1 MKKTTKG
8 TVRLD
13 KYLADNGAGTRSEVK
28 DRIRKNRVT
37 VNGQI
42 VRQPEMKIDPENDR
56 VELDQKWIRP
66 HPEFVYYLLNKPA
79 GYVSATTDP
88 KEKTVLDLIGS
99 DAKGLFP
106 VGRLDKDTEGLLLI
120 TNDGALSHQ
129 LLSPNRHVDKT
140 YYVETER
147 PLTGEEAAR
156 LEEGVD
162 IGEKRPTLPARAELL
177 PPEGE
182 KGRLH
187 LTIHEG
193 KFHQV
198 KRMIHAVGTE
208 VTYLRRIS
216 MGNLILPDD
225 LPGGKAVEIDEESMK
240 KSFTDGQ

>member
-1 MKKTTKG
+1 MP
-8 TVRLD
+8 VQ
-13 KYLADNGAGTRSEVK
+13 S
-28 DRIRKNRVT
+28 
-37 VNGQI
+37 
-42 VRQPEMKIDPENDR
+42 
-56 VELDQKWIRP
+56 
-66 HPEFVYYLLNKPA
+66 
-79 GYVSATTDP
+79 
-88 KEKTVLDLIGS
+88 VLRR
-99 DAKGLFP
+99 GLFP
-106 VGRLDKDTEGLLLI
+106 VGRLDRDTEGLLLI
-120 TNDGALSHQ
+120 TDDGQLAHR
-129 LLSPNRHVDKT
+129 LLSPARHVDKT

-162 IGEKRPTLPARAELL
+162 IGEKRLTLPARAELL

-216 MGNLILPDD
+216 MGNLVLPDD
-225 LPGGKAVEIDEESMK
+225 LPVGKAVEIDEESMK